1 MTKIEGLSHFNE
13 HRFQQNFQDCLNPLC
28 SCNLE
33 VEDTLHYLLHYH
45 RFSHHCV
52 VLINSVKFICDNF
65 DFMSDNVKDLLL
77 YGDSRL
83 DENKNKDILKATIRF
98 IKNSERFSGS
108 LFD

>member
-1 MTKIEGLSHFNE
+1 MTKIVGLSHFNE
-13 HRFQQNFQDCLNPLC
+13 RRFQQNFQDCLNPLC
-28 SCNLE
+28 FCNVE
-33 VEDTLHYLLHYH
+33 VEDTLHYLLHCH